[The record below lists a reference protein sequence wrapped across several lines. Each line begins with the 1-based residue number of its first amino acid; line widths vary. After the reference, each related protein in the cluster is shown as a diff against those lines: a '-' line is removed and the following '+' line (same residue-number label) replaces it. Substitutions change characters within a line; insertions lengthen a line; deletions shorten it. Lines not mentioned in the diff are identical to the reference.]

1 MLTNLLPILVVLIV
15 IEASQDPFAEVL
27 GKNTGLS
34 QLILENNSVES
45 EIKERFVLLILF
57 RLPVI
62 DALFGVLFKF
72 VQQIL
77 LCLIVE
83 YSNYYINSI
92 SLRKK
97 LLRGNLSFLNQKFQ
111 SLLLNQKFLELFL
124 SLDASLKKASN

>member
-1 MLTNLLPILVVLIV
+1 MEISQNPFV
-15 IEASQDPFAEVL
+15 EAL

-77 LCLIVE
+77 LRLIVG
-83 YSNYYINSI
+83 YSNCYINST
-92 SLRKK
+92 SPRQK
-97 LLRGNLSFLNQKFQ
+97 LLHENLN
-111 SLLLNQKFLELFL
+111 LLN
-124 SLDASLKKASN
+124 